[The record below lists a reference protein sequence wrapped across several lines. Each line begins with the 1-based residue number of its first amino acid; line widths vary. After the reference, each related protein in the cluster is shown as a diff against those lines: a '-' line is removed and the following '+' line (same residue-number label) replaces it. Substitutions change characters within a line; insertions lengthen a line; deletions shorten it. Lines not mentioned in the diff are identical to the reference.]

1 MGLTSMAGE
10 DSVEGMARKLRLQY
24 PGAMHHVMSR
34 GDHLEPVSL
43 EEADRRLFVSTLGE
57 SCATTD
63 WQIHAYCLIS
73 NHFHLVPETQEAK
86 ALRRMR
92 EEMGRLAWEAG
103 ALRQAG
109 KGDERQVRLAARI
122 RKDTTMSL
130 KWIAQHLE
138 MGRWTH
144 VSTLLGAKR
153 KQESIKSED

>member
-1 MGLTSMAGE
+1 LTRANREAIFGDEQDWRMFLGALTE
-10 DSVEGMARKLRLQY
+10 DCGKTQ
-24 PGAMHHVMSR
+24 
-34 GDHLEPVSL
+34 
-43 EEADRRLFVSTLGE
+43 
-57 SCATTD
+57 
-63 WQIHAYCLIS
+63 WQVDAYCRMR
-73 NHFHLVPETQEAK
+73 NHLHLVPETQETK

-92 EEMGRLAWEAG
+92 EQMGRLAWEAG

-153 KQESIKSED
+153 KQESLKSED